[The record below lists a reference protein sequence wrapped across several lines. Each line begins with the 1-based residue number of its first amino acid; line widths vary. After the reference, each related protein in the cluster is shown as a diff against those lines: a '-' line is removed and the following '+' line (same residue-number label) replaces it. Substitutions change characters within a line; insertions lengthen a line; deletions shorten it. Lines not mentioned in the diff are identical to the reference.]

1 MNMRN
6 DLIEFL
12 LDNKFNIEIIKNA
25 LQAKKYKR
33 LTESPFKNNKNIK
46 YDKLIDIDLCKT
58 LHKEFK
64 LPIYKIAMLYGVSD
78 SGLGMYLFK
87 HNFIANGHKC
97 GINSNND
104 YFRNIDS
111 YDKAY
116 FLGLLAADGSI
127 VYSKNKSKASI
138 TLSLTQSD
146 SYILEKF
153 NIYAKL
159 NAKIKISHPEDEIP
173 RKYISIN
180 SINMA
185 NDLEQYGIVQNKS
198 KKDSIHIPNIKEE
211 FIPHFIRGFFDG
223 DGIAYSY
230 GAIGFCGSKK
240 IIAQIKNF
248 LRKALNIA
256 DNKVVYNKS
265 NHIYYI
271 SWFKKEDV
279 LAIASLL
286 YKNCNDL
293 YLTRKKVKIFN
304 RFNRPGI

>member
-1 MNMRN
+1 MCN
-6 DLIEFL
+6 DLIKFL
-12 LDNKFNIEIIKNA
+12 LNNKFNIEIIENI

-33 LTESPFKNNKNIK
+33 LIESPFKDNKSTN
-46 YDKLIDIDLCKT
+46 YDKLINIDLCKT
-58 LHKEFK
+58 LHKKFR
-64 LPIYKIAMLYGVSD
+64 LPIYKIAMLYGISD
-78 SGLGMYLFK
+78 SGLGAYLSK
-87 HNFIANGHKC
+87 HNFIVNGHKC
-97 GINSNND
+97 GINSNNN
-104 YFRNIDS
+104 YFKTIDS

-116 FLGLLAADGSI
+116 FLGLLAADGSV

-153 NIYAKL
+153 NMYAKL
-159 NAKIKISHPEDEIP
+159 NTNIKISHPEDEIP

-198 KKDSIHIPNIKEE
+198 KKDSVCIPNIKKE
-211 FIPHFIRGFFDG
+211 FISHFIRGFFDG
-223 DGIAYSY
+223 DGISYSY

-240 IIAQIKNF
+240 IIKQIKNF
-248 LRKALNIA
+248 LRKELNIA
-256 DNKVVYNKS
+256 DSKIIYNKS
-265 NHIYYI
+265 NHIYYV

-279 LAIASLL
+279 LNIASLI

-293 YLTRKKVKIFN
+293 YLTRKKSKIFN
-304 RFNRPGI
+304 RFNGPGI